1 MSTRHSRLFQ
11 VPAGILLLV
20 SFASAEAIGA
30 ATPAGAE
37 GLALVR
43 LSGAPEDVGK
53 TWGEVN
59 KQAIAH
65 DLDVLYLKKAAAA
78 GISEATLIER
88 SKEWVRIAGEIAPH
102 WLVEARAIARAAG
115 VDEELY
121 VSFVAGKVR
130 NLFLH
135 ECTSY
140 AISRKHAKG
149 GAILFHK
156 TRDNEDR
163 PQAAF
168 VLESSLEGINK
179 FIAVTDASVIGC
191 SMMVNDKGLAG
202 SADYPAHL
210 TRKNDSDA
218 ARQLQ
223 PFPLPEPAEPRYRGM
238 MSGALL
244 RHIAETASSCR
255 EALEIIEDFVKRGY
269 WAGGNVNGSHWLFVD
284 RTGTILEVSNNAR
297 DVVSKFHEQKVYF
310 SRFVDGVA
318 ARKLRES
325 DGPVDFGLFHRVA
338 RDRSMCFKSSIS
350 GMTAEI
356 DPNHPE
362 LLTCAWVTLPVRAI
376 SFPILMGQSG
386 APGVLLN
393 GEAYR
398 LGSKTEGNTRLWE
411 TLEQTAHA
419 SKESLKERVSEE
431 LSAGRRREAAAL
443 VEQWSQRQ
451 TEKLFETLE
460 QAASGK

>member
-1 MSTRHSRLFQ
+1 MNSRLFQ

-130 NLFLH
+130 NLFLD

-140 AISRKHAKG
+140 AVSRKHTKG

-168 VLESSLEGINK
+168 VLESSVEGINK

-191 SMMVNDKGLAG
+191 SMMVNDQGLAG
-202 SADYPAHL
+202 LGGLSRPPDA
-210 TRKNDSDA
+210 KNDSDA

-255 EALEIIEDFVKRGY
+255 ERWRSLR
-269 WAGGNVNGSHWLFVD
+269 
-284 RTGTILEVSNNAR
+284 IL
-297 DVVSKFHEQKVYF
+297 
-310 SRFVDGVA
+310 
-318 ARKLRES
+318 
-325 DGPVDFGLFHRVA
+325 
-338 RDRSMCFKSSIS
+338 
-350 GMTAEI
+350 
-356 DPNHPE
+356 
-362 LLTCAWVTLPVRAI
+362 
-376 SFPILMGQSG
+376 
-386 APGVLLN
+386 
-393 GEAYR
+393 
-398 LGSKTEGNTRLWE
+398 
-411 TLEQTAHA
+411 
-419 SKESLKERVSEE
+419 
-431 LSAGRRREAAAL
+431 
-443 VEQWSQRQ
+443 
-451 TEKLFETLE
+451 
-460 QAASGK
+460 

>member
-1 MSTRHSRLFQ
+1 MNGRLIQVST
-11 VPAGILLLV
+11 GILLLV
-20 SFASAEAIGA
+20 SITPAEAIGA

-37 GLALVR
+37 GLVLVR
-43 LSGAPEDVGK
+43 LAGTPEEVGK

-78 GISEATLIER
+78 GISEATLVER
-88 SKEWVRIAGEIAPH
+88 SKEWARIAGEIAPH

-130 NLFLH
+130 NLFLN

-140 AISRKHAKG
+140 AVSRKHTKG

-168 VLESSLEGINK
+168 VLESSVEGINK

-191 SMMVNDKGLAG
+191 SMMVNDQGLAG

-244 RHIAETASSCR
+244 RHIAERASSCA
-255 EALEIIEDFVKRGY
+255 EALAIIEDFVKRGY
-269 WAGGNVNGSHWLFVD
+269 WAGGSVNGSHWLFVD

-297 DVVSKFHEQKVYF
+297 HVVSKVHDQKVYF
-310 SRFVDGVA
+310 SRFVDGTA

-325 DGPVDFGLFHRVA
+325 DGPVDFGLFHGVA

-362 LLTCAWVTLPVRAI
+362 LFTCAWVTLPVRAI
-376 SFPILMGQSG
+376 SFPILMGQTG

-398 LGSKTEGNTRLWE
+398 LGTKTEGNTRLWE
-411 TLEQTAHA
+411 TLEQTTHA
-419 SKESLKERVSEE
+419 SKESLKEKVLEE
-431 LSAGRRREAAAL
+431 LSAGRRRAAAAL

-451 TEKLFETLE
+451 TEKLFETLK

>member
-1 MSTRHSRLFQ
+1 MNRRRIQ

-20 SFASAEAIGA
+20 SIALPEASCA

-37 GLALVR
+37 GPALVR
-43 LSGAPEDVGK
+43 LSGTPEEVGK
-53 TWGEVN
+53 TWGEMN
-59 KQAIAH
+59 KPAIEH
-65 DLDVLYLKKAAAA
+65 DFRVLYLKQAAAT
-78 GISEATLIER
+78 GISAATLIER
-88 SKEWVRIAGEIAPH
+88 SREWVRIAGEIAPH

-121 VSFVAGKVR
+121 VSFIAGKVR
-130 NLFLH
+130 NLFLN

-140 AISRKHAKG
+140 AVSRKHAKG

-202 SADYPAHL
+202 AADYPAHL
-210 TRKNDSDA
+210 TRKNDSEA

-223 PFPLPEPAEPRYRGM
+223 PFPLPQPAEPRYRGM

-255 EALEIIEDFVKRGY
+255 EAREIIEDFVSRGY
-269 WAGGNVNGSHWLFVD
+269 WAGGGVNGSHWLFVD
-284 RTGTILEVSNNAR
+284 RTGTILEVSNNTR
-297 DVVSKFHEQKVYF
+297 HVVSQVHEQKVYF
-310 SRFVDGVA
+310 SRFVDGAA
-318 ARKLRES
+318 ARQLRES
-325 DGPVDFGLFHRVA
+325 DGPVDFGLFHGVA
-338 RDRSMCFKSSIS
+338 RDRSLCFKSSIS

-356 DPNHPE
+356 DPHHPD

-376 SFPILMGQSG
+376 SFPILMGQTGQPG
-386 APGVLLN
+386 ALLN

-398 LGSKTEGNTRLWE
+398 LGTKTEGNTRLWE
-411 TLEQTAHA
+411 TLERTTHA
-419 SKESLKERVSEE
+419 SKESLKESVSEE
-431 LSAGRRREAAAL
+431 LAAGRRREAAAL

-451 TEKLFETLE
+451 TEKLFEALE